1 MRRAWYILYILLF
14 LLVAYVLFYATET
27 HETHRTAARRAIERD
42 GLCVMH
48 ETRYLTDASLLHR
61 DALCRLP
68 VGYVLIDYSY
78 TIRDNALPTFH
89 RDVTSSMRV
98 MRTRFPVYTLI
109 LYLSSG
115 PMLSVCPGSH
125 RTYPFTWSRVVNIDG
140 EAGTAFL
147 FDCDVLHAGRVAC
160 ARRHLVQY
168 KICHHEDLDTLA
180 SLRGVRKLKAGGD
193 CAPRPLLR
201 AASYFLS
208 APLTLASPLMIRK
221 ADPSSVTGS
230 IQAALRPFVPH
241 RLLQQRVS
249 TSLF

>member
-1 MRRAWYILYILLF
+1 MHRAWYVVIVV
-14 LLVAYVLFYATET
+14 VAYVLFYATERY
-27 HETHRTAARRAIERD
+27 ETPREAASRTIERD
-42 GLCVMH
+42 GICVMH
-48 ETRYLTDASLLHR
+48 DSRYLTDASRLHR

-68 VGYVLIDYSY
+68 AGYVFLDYAY

-109 LYLSSG
+109 VYLSSG

-160 ARRHLVQY
+160 SRRHLVQY
-168 KICHHEDLDTLA
+168 KICHHHDLAALA
-180 SLRGVRKLKAGGD
+180 SLRGVRKHKGGGD

-221 ADPSSVTGS
+221 AEPSSLTGA
-230 IQAALRPFVPH
+230 IQALLRPFIP
-241 RLLQQRVS
+241 LD
-249 TSLF
+249 FYNNA

>member
-1 MRRAWYILYILLF
+1 MRRVWYTVCTVLIALIA
-14 LLVAYVLFYATET
+14 AYVLFYVSEK
-27 HETHRTAARRAIERD
+27 HETHREAESRTIERD

-48 ETRYLTDASLLHR
+48 DARYLADRSLLHR
-61 DALCRLP
+61 DALRRLP
-68 VGYVLIDYSY
+68 AGYVLIDYSY

-98 MRTRFPVYTLI
+98 MRTRLPVYTLI

-168 KICHHEDLDTLA
+168 KICHREDLETLA
-180 SLRGVRKLKAGGD
+180 SLRGVRKLKGGGD

-221 ADPSSVTGS
+221 AEPSSVTGA
-230 IQAALRPFVPH
+230 IQAALRPFI
-241 RLLQQRVS
+241 
-249 TSLF
+249 SLDFYNNA